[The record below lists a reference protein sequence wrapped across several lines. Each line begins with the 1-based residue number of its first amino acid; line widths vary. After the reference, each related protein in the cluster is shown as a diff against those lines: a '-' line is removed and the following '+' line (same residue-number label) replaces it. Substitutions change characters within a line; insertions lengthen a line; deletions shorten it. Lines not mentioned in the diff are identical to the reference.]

1 MGINEMNWPTYDNII
16 SARRTITMAGETDEP
31 AKEPKKK
38 REYSKAAL
46 AAMIVLWF
54 IGAFFGM
61 AVVVWQLITASYTVN
76 IGDVLMYISGPMTG
90 GIVTYMV
97 KSALENREKIKKPK
111 ASAEVDA
118 ENNDRAE

>member
-1 MGINEMNWPTYDNII
+1 MEADGVEVK
-16 SARRTITMAGETDEP
+16 ETGLPD
-31 AKEPKKK
+31 KKKK

-61 AVVVWQLITASYTVN
+61 AVVVWQLITAAYTVN

-97 KSALENREKIKKPK
+97 KSALENREKIKKPDV
-111 ASAEVDA
+111 SEETEA
-118 ENNDRAE
+118 ENNGRAE

>member
-1 MGINEMNWPTYDNII
+1 MGINGMNWPSDDDII
-16 SARRTITMAGETDEP
+16 PARRTVTMVGETDEP

-54 IGAFFGM
+54 IGA
-61 AVVVWQLITASYTVN
+61 VVGGFVVLWQLFTGAYDVQLDSLLNY
-76 IGDVLMYISGPMTG
+76 IGMPMSG

-97 KSALENREKIKKPK
+97 KSALENREKIRKSK
-111 ASAEVDA
+111 AVDDGVGGSGRG
-118 ENNDRAE
+118 E

>member
-1 MGINEMNWPTYDNII
+1 MEINGMTWPSDDDII
-16 SARRTITMAGETDEP
+16 PARRTVTTVGETDEP

-54 IGAFFGM
+54 IGA
-61 AVVVWQLITASYTVN
+61 VVGGFVVLWQLFTGAYDVQLDSLLNY
-76 IGDVLMYISGPMTG
+76 IGMPMSG

-97 KSALENREKIKKPK
+97 KSALENREKIRKSK
-111 ASAEVDA
+111 AVDDGVGGSGRG
-118 ENNDRAE
+118 E

>member
-1 MGINEMNWPTYDNII
+1 MEADGVEVK
-16 SARRTITMAGETDEP
+16 ETALP
-31 AKEPKKK
+31 NKKKK

-61 AVVVWQLITASYTVN
+61 AVVVWQLITAAYTVN

-97 KSALENREKIKKPK
+97 KSALENREKIKKPDV
-111 ASAEVDA
+111 VDDGVGGSGRG
-118 ENNDRAE
+118 E

>member
-1 MGINEMNWPTYDNII
+1 MEINGMTWPSDDDII
-16 SARRTITMAGETDEP
+16 PARRTVTTVGETDEP
-31 AKEPKKK
+31 AKKPKTK

-61 AVVVWQLITASYTVN
+61 AVVVWQLITAAYTVN

-111 ASAEVDA
+111 AVDDGVGGSGRG
-118 ENNDRAE
+118 E

>member
-1 MGINEMNWPTYDNII
+1 MGINEMNWPSVDDINP
-16 SARRTITMAGETDEP
+16 ARLTVTMVGETDEP
-31 AKEPKKK
+31 AKKSKKK

-61 AVVVWQLITASYTVN
+61 AVVVWQLITAAYTVN

-97 KSALENREKIKKPK
+97 KSALENREKIKKPDVTDGE
-111 ASAEVDA
+111 AGGSGRGE
-118 ENNDRAE
+118 

>member
-1 MGINEMNWPTYDNII
+1 MEINGMTWPSDDDII
-16 SARRTITMAGETDEP
+16 PARCTVTTVGETDEP
-31 AKEPKKK
+31 AKKPKTK

-61 AVVVWQLITASYTVN
+61 AVVVWQLITAAYTVN

-111 ASAEVDA
+111 AVDDGVGGNGRG
-118 ENNDRAE
+118 E

>member
-1 MGINEMNWPTYDNII
+1 MEADGVEVK
-16 SARRTITMAGETDEP
+16 ETGLPD
-31 AKEPKKK
+31 KKKK

-61 AVVVWQLITASYTVN
+61 AVVVWQLITAAYTVN

-97 KSALENREKIKKPK
+97 KSALENREKIKKPDV
-111 ASAEVDA
+111 SEEVGV
-118 ENNDRAE
+118 ENNGRGE